1 MDTCFDKV
9 KTGNPFKNNKAEN
22 FRELLA
28 DYKLQPD
35 EMIYIGDTVSD
46 IVSCRE
52 VGIRCLSASWITSC
66 LDAQKL
72 EAHNAGNVFYS
83 IASLEWD
90 DKYMCLIKKHLVFLL
105 YEQNIRFEF
114 LSIIIGMLTT

>member
-1 MDTCFDKV
+1 MFDKV

-52 VGIRCLSASWITSC
+52 VGIRCLS
-66 LDAQKL
+66 
-72 EAHNAGNVFYS
+72 VFM
-83 IASLEWD
+83 D
-90 DKYMCLIKKHLVFLL
+90 NFLL
-105 YEQNIRFEF
+105 RCTKIRSSQCWECF
-114 LSIIIGMLTT
+114 LFNSFT